1 MTKKMGRPL
10 KGPEKRDRRFE
21 IRISESELALLSETA
36 ERLGMTKA
44 DTVIT
49 AIKDLSEK
57 R

>member
-10 KGPEKRDRRFE
+10 KGSEKRDKRFE
-21 IRISESELALLSETA
+21 IRISNSELTLLNETA
-36 ERLGMTKA
+36 ERLNMTKA

-49 AIKDLSEK
+49 AIKELSEK